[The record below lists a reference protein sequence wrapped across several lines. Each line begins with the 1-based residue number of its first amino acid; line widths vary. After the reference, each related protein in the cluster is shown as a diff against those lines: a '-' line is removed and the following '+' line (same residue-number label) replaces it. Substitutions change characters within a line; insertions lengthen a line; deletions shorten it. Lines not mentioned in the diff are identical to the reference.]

1 MKKLIF
7 VLVAATFGLSSC
19 SKEVKLEN
27 RLDGKWKIDSYTEVE
42 ETQVNFFST
51 DTAYKD
57 SSRTESTIDPLEVKS
72 IKGDVDFVSESK
84 LVMHH
89 DITTTKTKI
98 LEGGAKTTTVTPD
111 EADFTY
117 DYFVS
122 GEDEVTLVELVNYG
136 DEGIKN
142 QYKVYNITTNEKD
155 SQVWEYKKVTNST
168 DPAYGIGEYGEEVEV
183 GYEETV
189 TTHDIKIT
197 LSLVK

>member
-27 RLDGKWKIDSYTEVE
+27 RLDGKWTLDSYTEV
-42 ETQVNFFST
+42 VNQNIQFIST

-57 SSRTESTIDPLEVKS
+57 SVRTESSVDPLIVES

-89 DITTTKTKI
+89 DITETETEI
-98 LEGGAKTTTVTPD
+98 LEGGAKTTTTTQD
-111 EADFTY
+111 EEEFTY

-122 GEDEVTLVELVNYG
+122 GEDEITLVSDGE
-136 DEGIKN
+136 
-142 QYKVYNITTNEKD
+142 YKVFEVTTNEKD
-155 SQVWEYKKVTNST
+155 AQVWEYKKVSNST
-168 DPAYGIGEYGEEVEV
+168 NPAYDGLFGDVV
-183 GYEETV
+183 GYEEVV
-189 TTHDIKIT
+189 TTTDIKIS

>member
-1 MKKLIF
+1 NKKMKKLIF

-122 GEDEVTLVELVNYG
+122 GEDEVTLVNDGE
-136 DEGIKN
+136 
-142 QYKVYNITTNEKD
+142 YKVYQISTNEKD
-155 SQVWEYKKVTNST
+155 SQVWEYKKVSKST
-168 DPAYGIGEYGEEVEV
+168 DPAYG
-183 GYEETV
+183 
-189 TTHDIKIT
+189 
-197 LSLVK
+197 

>member
-27 RLDGKWKIDSYTEVE
+27 RLDGKWKIDSYTEVVE
-42 ETQVNFFST
+42 SKVNFFST

-57 SSRTESTIDPLEVKS
+57 SSRTESSINPLIVRS

-89 DITTTKTKI
+89 DITNTETKI

-122 GEDEVTLVELVNYG
+122 GEDEVTLVNDGE
-136 DEGIKN
+136 
-142 QYKVYNITTNEKD
+142 YKVYQISTNEKD
-155 SQVWEYKKVTNST
+155 SQVWEYKKVTTTT
-168 DPAYGIGEYGEEVEV
+168 DPAYGEGGAFGLSDVV
-183 GYEETV
+183 GYEETI
-189 TTHDIKIT
+189 TTHDIKIS